1 MEQSPSW
8 ETNSSSASQEI
19 PCILRNPKV
28 HYRIHNSPPSVPIL
42 SQIKQFYALPFHPP
56 KTHLILSFLL
66 CFGLPSGLFTSGF
79 PTKTPCALLFCHTRA
94 TSPAYLIILDFI
106 TRIIFG
112 EDCRSLSSSLC
123 SFFHPPVAASLLRPN
138 ILLSTLFP
146 NTLSLRSSLH
156 VNDQVS
162 HPYKKKWIYVLVQYT
177 KVTAE
182 LNRGSCV
189 CTENGHSL
197 LVDQWFWYI
206 RKNPHSWVKTN
217 SYESWRKIL

>member
-123 SFFHPPVAASLLRPN
+123 SFFTPLLPRPSYAQIFSSAPYSQTPSACVLPSMWTTKFHTHTKKMDLCTCTIYQSYSRVEQGFLCVYGKWSLVVSGSMILIHTQKPP
-138 ILLSTLFP
+138 
-146 NTLSLRSSLH
+146 
-156 VNDQVS
+156 
-162 HPYKKKWIYVLVQYT
+162 
-177 KVTAE
+177 
-182 LNRGSCV
+182 
-189 CTENGHSL
+189 
-197 LVDQWFWYI
+197 
-206 RKNPHSWVKTN
+206 
-217 SYESWRKIL
+217 